1 MPDRYSSSGLGRRLV
16 ELNRRPC
23 GRPEAAFYE
32 WVAAPAVREIV
43 APVLED
49 QLRAA
54 PAGRVLDV
62 GCGGGAIASQLCGA
76 GRSVIG
82 VDPSIPQLRRLRRTS
97 RLPCAAAAAGSLP
110 FRSRSFAA
118 VVSSCAVK
126 HWPSRLDG
134 LTECAQA
141 LVPGGLLDIVEIDG
155 GHGEDDL
162 LRFAS
167 HTRIPPGMRRLYPSF
182 ARRSFLPVSPTAEEL
197 AAECAAAGLSEIRTW
212 RINGLPF
219 LVVAGTR

>member
-1 MPDRYSSSGLGRRLV
+1 M
-16 ELNRRPC
+16 NRRPF

-49 QLRAA
+49 HLRSA
-54 PAGRVLDV
+54 PQGPVLDV
-62 GCGGGAIASQLCGA
+62 GCGGGALASQLRRE
-76 GRSVIG
+76 GRAVIG

-97 RLPCAAAAAGSLP
+97 RLPCAAASAGALP
-110 FRSRSFAA
+110 FGPRAFAA

-134 LTECAQA
+134 LTECRRA
-141 LVPGGLLDIVEIDG
+141 LVPGGVLVIVEIDG
-155 GHGEDDL
+155 GQDGSEL

-167 HTRIPPGMRRLYPSF
+167 LTRIPPALRRLYPGF
-182 ARRSFLPVSPTAEEL
+182 ARRTFVPVSPTAEEL
-197 AAECAAAGLSEIRTW
+197 AAECAAAGLNDIRSS
-212 RINGLPF
+212 RIDGLPF
-219 LVVAGTR
+219 LVVTGTC